1 MSGKIAV
8 IINENNKLTSLETGT
23 TLILFSKQDY
33 NWQKVKE
40 ISYKLDITSKI
51 SEIRDNIRALILQ
64 LEDCKIVVGKSIT
77 GLSYNIFERMG
88 FEIFEAETLSSALL
102 EEIQSDL
109 AAETGFSPKE
119 AAAIPTTPVGT
130 SEPGVFFL
138 DLIKLQEKYPEISSK
153 KALQSFIE
161 TNPFYRLDV
170 VCSHIPPWFEV
181 ILPKKNLNY
190 IIKGLDKHRVQ
201 VSISQK
207 LCKC

>member
-8 IINENNKLTSLETGT
+8 IINQNNKLTSLETGT
-23 TLILFSKQDY
+23 TLILFNKQDHS
-33 NWQKVKE
+33 WQKVKE
-40 ISYKLDITSKI
+40 ISYKIDITTKI

-64 LEDCKIVVGKSIT
+64 LEDCKIVVGKTIT

-88 FEIFEAETLSSALL
+88 FEIFEAEALSSALL

-109 AAETGFSPKE
+109 AAETGFTTKE
-119 AAAIPTTPVGT
+119 AAAIPTAPIST

-138 DLIKLQEKYPEISSK
+138 DLIELQEKYPELSSK

-190 IIKGLDKHRVQ
+190 IIKDLDKHRVQ
-201 VSISQK
+201 VSIIKK
-207 LCKC
+207 LCQC